1 MWVDWLSSVGSPIM
15 LLVGLTVC
23 IVAPLTGIRYNPAL
37 KPRDEQLRK
46 RGKQKKVAITA
57 CTPA

>member
-1 MWVDWLSSVGSPIM
+1 LVVICWFSYYAVG
-15 LLVGLTVC
+15 GLTVC
-23 IVAPLTGIRYNPAL
+23 IVAPLTGIRYNPVL
-37 KPRDEQLRK
+37 KPHDEQLRK